1 MRGVCSSI
9 ASEAESCGD
18 SSRRVPGEAGRLN
31 QPHISRRDA
40 EICHLWLVLD
50 RLMIPRVQTS
60 ITEMFSVRG
69 FFFLFPEAN
78 VSFGEGR
85 RSVSGRLGDRKVAM
99 GWRLGLRGPCRYCV
113 PVATAVLVLALM
125 TNCSHQEEASTSTHY
140 CVF

>member
-9 ASEAESCGD
+9 ASEAERCGD

-60 ITEMFSVRG
+60 ITEMFLVRA
-69 FFFLFPEAN
+69 FFYLPGAN
-78 VSFGEGR
+78 VFVPLARAKESPLDGLAI
-85 RSVSGRLGDRKVAM
+85 GRLR
-99 GWRLGLRGPCRYCV
+99 WLGGLGCD
-113 PVATAVLVLALM
+113 VLVYIACEWLLQWL
-125 TNCSHQEEASTSTHY
+125 C
-140 CVF
+140 

>member
-78 VSFGEGR
+78 VFGPLARGEG
-85 RSVSGRLGDRKVAM
+85 VSPDGWAIEKLRWAGGLG
-99 GWRLGLRGPCRYCV
+99 
-113 PVATAVLVLALM
+113 
-125 TNCSHQEEASTSTHY
+125 
-140 CVF
+140 